1 MENVLD
7 KETIN
12 IEQSKIYYQQVI
24 NFPNMSNLLSYVL
37 DRTSSYINQIKKSQ
51 RKKYGQFF
59 TDKNIAHYM
68 ANLVKTCETTVKILD
83 PGAGSGILS
92 AAIMDKLKNNNNT
105 NNIEITLY
113 ENDKNILPLLYSN
126 MEYCKKQ
133 LEQKGILLKYKVIE
147 DNFILANENAWNNE
161 QSQNEEYDIVISN
174 PPYMKIPANSPE
186 ANIMKKIVYGQPN
199 LYFLFMAMA
208 AKLTKNNGENIF
220 IVPRSFAS
228 GLYFSAFRKW
238 YFKNTNLNNIHIFN
252 SRNNVFKSDKVLQE
266 TIIIRSIKTVL
277 NSFDINISVSED
289 SSNISNSLNFV
300 VRNDLCLN
308 NNILFIPS
316 SKEDVSILKFVQ
328 KWTSNLLKNGFKAK
342 TGQVVD
348 FREKE
353 LLTDNKNSETIPLLW
368 AYNFEG
374 NKITFPKYVKNKPQF
389 LLNNKLSKR
398 LQMHNENYLLVK
410 RFTAKEERKR
420 IQCALLNKTDFERYE
435 YISAENHL
443 NFISKECG
451 KTTNAE
457 LKGLFILFNS
467 NIIDTYFRLFNGSTQ
482 VNAGDLNQIPLPS
495 LSDIVNLSIF
505 YSDKSLSS
513 RVCDKILF
521 EHFP

>member
-24 NFPNMSNLLSYVL
+24 NFPNMSNLLSYVF

-133 LEQKGILLKYKVIE
+133 LEQKSILLKYKVIE

-186 ANIMKKIVYGQPN
+186 ANIMKK
-199 LYFLFMAMA
+199 LYM
-208 AKLTKNNGENIF
+208 
-220 IVPRSFAS
+220 
-228 GLYFSAFRKW
+228 
-238 YFKNTNLNNIHIFN
+238 
-252 SRNNVFKSDKVLQE
+252 D
-266 TIIIRSIKTVL
+266 
-277 NSFDINISVSED
+277 
-289 SSNISNSLNFV
+289 
-300 VRNDLCLN
+300 
-308 NNILFIPS
+308 
-316 SKEDVSILKFVQ
+316 
-328 KWTSNLLKNGFKAK
+328 
-342 TGQVVD
+342 
-348 FREKE
+348 
-353 LLTDNKNSETIPLLW
+353 
-368 AYNFEG
+368 
-374 NKITFPKYVKNKPQF
+374 
-389 LLNNKLSKR
+389 
-398 LQMHNENYLLVK
+398 
-410 RFTAKEERKR
+410 
-420 IQCALLNKTDFERYE
+420 
-435 YISAENHL
+435 
-443 NFISKECG
+443 
-451 KTTNAE
+451 
-457 LKGLFILFNS
+457 
-467 NIIDTYFRLFNGSTQ
+467 
-482 VNAGDLNQIPLPS
+482 NQIY
-495 LSDIVNLSIF
+495 IF
-505 YSDKSLSS
+505 YLWQW
-513 RVCDKILF
+513 LQN
-521 EHFP
+521 